1 MRESSADP
9 PTSRLVD
16 GFRLS
21 GVLAHVGEPPVNLS
35 LCLTSFPERRGAI
48 RRSKITQS
56 GMRFSNTAERRFTI
70 ARAQTRSASRRT
82 MGSERAAPGGTESDR
97 T

>member
-21 GVLAHVGEPPVNLS
+21 GVLAHVGEPPVNSS
-35 LCLTSFPERRGAI
+35 LFPTSFPERRGAI
-48 RRSKITQS
+48 RRSKITKVD
-56 GMRFSNTAERRFTI
+56 MRFSNTT
-70 ARAQTRSASRRT
+70 
-82 MGSERAAPGGTESDR
+82 
-97 T
+97 

>member
-21 GVLAHVGEPPVNLS
+21 GVLAHVGEPPVKSLS
-35 LCLTSFPERRGAI
+35 FLTSFPERRGAI
-48 RRSKITQS
+48 RRPKIPKVYI
-56 GMRFSNTAERRFTI
+56 RFSHTTWQRFTI
-70 ARAQTRSASRRT
+70 ARAKTRSASRRT
-82 MGSERAAPGGTESDR
+82 MGSERAAPGRTESDR

>member
-21 GVLAHVGEPPVNLS
+21 GVLEHVGEPPVKS
-35 LCLTSFPERRGAI
+35 SRFLTSFPERRGAI
-48 RRSKITQS
+48 RRSKIIES
-56 GMRFSNTAERRFTI
+56 DMRSSHTTWQRFTI

-82 MGSERAAPGGTESDR
+82 MGSERAAPGRTESDR

>member
-21 GVLAHVGEPPVNLS
+21 GVLAHVGEPPVKSLSLDLLSRAPWRNPSLENHESRYAIFEYNLS
-35 LCLTSFPERRGAI
+35 AIHHCACANEISVASDNGFGA
-48 RRSKITQS
+48 S
-56 GMRFSNTAERRFTI
+56 GSGQN
-70 ARAQTRSASRRT
+70 
-82 MGSERAAPGGTESDR
+82 
-97 T
+97 

>member
-21 GVLAHVGEPPVNLS
+21 GVLAHVGEPPVKLLS
-35 LCLTSFPERRGAI
+35 F
-48 RRSKITQS
+48 
-56 GMRFSNTAERRFTI
+56 F
-70 ARAQTRSASRRT
+70 
-82 MGSERAAPGGTESDR
+82 
-97 T
+97 